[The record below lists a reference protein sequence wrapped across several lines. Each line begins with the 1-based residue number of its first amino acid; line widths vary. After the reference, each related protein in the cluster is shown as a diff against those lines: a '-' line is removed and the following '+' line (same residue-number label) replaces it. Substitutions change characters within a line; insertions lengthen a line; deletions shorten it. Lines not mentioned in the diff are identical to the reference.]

1 MPSRRRNYCFAP
13 GCRTGYSRVKDAL
26 KASLFNVPRDEER
39 RKQWERNLH
48 RADKVLDATCAV
60 CELHFEQR
68 YIIRDYVHLVDGKEV
83 RIPRGRPL
91 LSEDA
96 VPTILPNLPAYLSK
110 TTPKPRSKRKR
121 LDSDATA
128 RKKSRDDLVLDTPEP
143 SSASVD
149 VPSTEAATPTA
160 AGPAE
165 TDHRFAFLFLLK
177 TPSKYW
183 STHYFPELDGVL
195 YCTSVLCDGAVTSEK
210 VVMFVFDQQTDAHCK
225 VYLRGRLAQ
234 EHRVMSQAEAE
245 NLLEKVDAFNLCVGA
260 LNAQEYNSGFLTA
273 GIREK
278 LTLRQGTYFNNN
290 CHGKVTTKGRHHAQ
304 HIFFSTCI
312 LMTLSE

>member
-1 MPSRRRNYCFAP
+1 M
-13 GCRTGYSRVKDAL
+13 
-26 KASLFNVPRDEER
+26 
-39 RKQWERNLH
+39 
-48 RADKVLDATCAV
+48 
-60 CELHFEQR
+60 
-68 YIIRDYVHLVDGKEV
+68 
-83 RIPRGRPL
+83 
-91 LSEDA
+91 
-96 VPTILPNLPAYLSK
+96 
-110 TTPKPRSKRKR
+110 
-121 LDSDATA
+121 
-128 RKKSRDDLVLDTPEP
+128 LDTPEP